1 MSMIHPEGFL
11 FVLLPFSIS
20 AIETKFRFLAVGVCF
35 EGLSLV

>member
-1 MSMIHPEGFL
+1 MTRLKGTFS
-11 FVLLPFSIS
+11 VLLSFSIS